1 MMIRRGSAKVIDDDI
16 LDGENLFL
24 DVTVYS
30 FEVEGFRTYY
40 AGAGSIWVGTQ
51 HQLHERHFVKC
62 ASK

>member
-30 FEVEGFRTYY
+30 FEVEGFHTYY
-40 AGAGSIWVGTQ
+40 AGAGSMWVHNTNCTNVT
-51 HQLHERHFVKC
+51 L
-62 ASK
+62 